1 MPPPKK
7 KSAPRPSAP
16 THPARPARPPF
27 ATGVCW
33 YPEQWPE
40 SMWKRD
46 AARMREIGLG
56 IVRVGEFA
64 WSRLEPARGQF
75 RFGWLRR
82 ALDILHAAGL
92 RAVIGT
98 PTACPPRW
106 LLDEIPDLPLKD
118 ENGRVLGFGSR
129 RHYCHAHPRYRRECA
144 RIAAALAREFG
155 GHPAVAAW
163 QIDNEYGCHDTALS
177 HSESAA
183 AGFRRWLR
191 RRRKTPAALNAE
203 WGNAFWSMEYGSFA
217 QVDPPGA
224 TPAGR
229 HPALELDFRRYT
241 SESIREF
248 NRVQADAIRRHSPG
262 RDILHNFMGF
272 FADFDHFR
280 LCEDLDAAAWDSYP
294 LGFLARFGDP
304 AEQAALARSG
314 HPDHAAFHH
323 DLYRG
328 CGRGRFWV
336 MEQQPGP
343 VNWAPWNPDP
353 APGMVRLWTLEGFAH
368 GAEVVSYFR
377 WRQAP
382 FAQEQMHAGLRAPDD
397 SPAPA
402 FYEAA
407 RAAREI
413 RNLEP
418 SAFPV
423 SRAEVAMVFDYQSAW
438 MAAIQKH
445 GDHDFFRA
453 ALDFYGALRR
463 AGADVDM
470 LPPDADFSGRKLI
483 VVPALFAPTPAFVK
497 NIRAAEGAVLF
508 GPRCGSKTEN
518 FSIPPNLPPGILQ
531 DDLGLK
537 VERVESLPPG
547 MTMKVRRRGGSGKSA
562 KLLAMRWRELVRPEG
577 AEVAAAFAAD
587 GRGALLARGKTRYLA
602 CRANPALMDL
612 AVRDAMKAAGIRGV
626 AVPQNVRARRR
637 GNLLWFFN
645 CGNSPARIRVRGD
658 FVLGAEKIPPA
669 GVCAVRIPAATTK
682 TKAKRGKAK

>member
-1 MPPPKK
+1 MPPRKK
-7 KSAPRPSAP
+7 TARPP
-16 THPARPARPPF
+16 RPARPPF
-27 ATGVCW
+27 AAGACW

-40 SMWKRD
+40 SMWERD
-46 AARMREIGLG
+46 AARMREAGLG
-56 IVRVGEFA
+56 VVRVGEFA
-64 WSRLEPARGQF
+64 WSRLEPARGKF

-82 ALDILHAAGL
+82 ALDILHDAGL
-92 RAVIGT
+92 RAVLGT

-106 LLDEIPDLPLKD
+106 MLDEIPDLPPKD
-118 ENGRVLGFGSR
+118 ADGRVLGFGSR

-155 GHPAVAAW
+155 RHPAVVAW
-163 QIDNEYGCHDTALS
+163 QIDNEYGCHNTALS
-177 HSESAA
+177 HSDAAA

-191 RRRKTPAALNAE
+191 RRHKTPAALNAK
-203 WGNAFWSMEYGSFA
+203 WGAAFWSMEYGRFA
-217 QVDPPGA
+217 QINPPGP
-224 TPAGR
+224 TPAER
-229 HPALELDFRRYT
+229 HPALEADFRRFT
-241 SESIREF
+241 SDSIREF
-248 NRVQADAIRRHSPG
+248 NRVQADAIRPHSPG

-272 FADFDHFR
+272 CADFDHFR

-304 AEQAALARSG
+304 AERTAFARTG

-397 SPAPA
+397 SPAPGLG
-402 FYEAA
+402 EAE

-413 RNLEP
+413 RTLEP
-418 SAFPV
+418 SALSASP
-423 SRAEVAMVFDYQSAW
+423 SEVAMVFDYESAW
-438 MAAIQKH
+438 MAAIQPH
-445 GDHDFFRA
+445 GDREFFRA
-453 ALDFYGALRR
+453 VLDFYGALRR
-463 AGADVDM
+463 AGVNVDI
-470 LPPDADFSGRKLI
+470 LPPDADFSGRKL
-483 VVPALFAPTPAFVK
+483 VAVPALFAPTAAFAE
-497 NIRAAEGAVLF
+497 NIRAAGSVVLF

-518 FSIPPNLPPGILQ
+518 FAVPPNLPPGVLQ
-531 DDLGLK
+531 DDLGLT

-547 MTMKVRRRGGSGKSA
+547 ATMEVRFRRGESANSRKSERP
-562 KLLAMRWRELVRPEG
+562 LAMQWREVIRPRG
-577 AEVAAAFAAD
+577 AQAAATFAQD
-587 GRGALLARGKTRYLA
+587 GRGALLVRGNMRYLA
-602 CRANPALMDL
+602 CRGNAALTDR
-612 AVRDAMKAAGIRGV
+612 AVRGALKAAGVRGV
-626 AVPQNVRARRR
+626 ALPQNVRVRRR

-645 CGNSPARIRVRGD
+645 FGGRAARIRIRGD
-658 FVLGAEKIPPA
+658 FVLGGENVPPA
-669 GVCAVRIPAATTK
+669 GACAVRVPAGAKTEKTERGRTK
-682 TKAKRGKAK
+682 